1 LKTIAVSLQK
11 GGTGKTSL
19 AVSIAAELAANLSK
33 TSSQTAGAKALLI
46 DCDPQGSSS
55 SWLAPENLS
64 AELADV
70 LIKTAPLKEA
80 IVETEFPALSI
91 LPSAGLG
98 GSLKTFA
105 ETQVVQ
111 KPYCIKNVI
120 KDIQALGYAYCVLDL
135 SPGWGALERAAA
147 LASDEIITP
156 IMPDIFGID
165 GLQIFYQNLAAL
177 RENMN
182 LSPRQPAYNKI
193 IVNAIDHRIRQHEE
207 VLATIKRME
216 NTYRMY
222 YIPVEPAFRKA
233 QASKVVIQALSGVK
247 PETAAELNRLIQNL
261 IQE

>member
-19 AVSIAAELAANLSK
+19 AVSIAAELALHVSK
-33 TSSQTAGAKALLI
+33 THAQTGGAKTLLI

-55 SWLAPENLS
+55 SWLAPENLT

-70 LIKTAPLKEA
+70 LNKTVALKDA
-80 IVETEFPALSI
+80 VVDTAFMALSI

-98 GSLKTFA
+98 GSLKVFA
-105 ETQVVQ
+105 ETQAAQ
-111 KPYCIKNVI
+111 KPYCLKNVM
-120 KDIQALGYAYCVLDL
+120 KDIHGLGYAYCVLDL

-177 RENMN
+177 REDMN

-193 IVNAIDHRIRQHEE
+193 IVNAIDRRIGQHEE
-207 VLATIKRME
+207 VLATIKQME
-216 NTYRMY
+216 NIYRMY
-222 YIPVEPAFRKA
+222 YLPVEPAFRKA
-233 QASKVVIQALSGVK
+233 QASKVAIQALSGVK
-247 PETAAELNRLIQNL
+247 SETAAELKRLIQDL
-261 IQE
+261 I